1 MSSLSSIQPKLD
13 AQVMNNT
20 WGERLLYNLFSYL
33 FVLAPIAFIVL
44 ATNYKL
50 LPRSLRTNVLVQLF
64 VFGGSNRTN
73 RYLNKEDDNTSLLT
87 KDKDDKKLDQRIDNN
102 YSKSSKDEILVFIYC
117 FLGLLISYSIWGI
130 LQEKIMTTKYEVT
143 SKVEPPSSS
152 VLNNGQQ
159 QQNSS
164 KTTSD
169 IDEKL
174 FINFHDSQFLVFINR
189 IIAFILSILGLVQD
203 RPKQQSRL
211 MSTKTHTSYIQQE
224 QHTKPQAPLYS
235 YVYCSLSNILSS
247 WCQYEALKYVNF
259 PTQVLSKSC
268 KIVPVMLMS
277 KLLLRK
283 KYQMSAY
290 FRALLLSIGMFV
302 FLLDQMNA
310 KNGSHMIKQLV
321 NQSQVTHSLETVKY
335 LSDLESK
342 GPNVQIE
349 SSNIVNNNGNFQQ
362 KLLNINNTI
371 SKHVTTNTSLISGLM
386 ILILYLTFDS
396 FTSNW
401 QQSLFTRYSIS
412 NWQMMAGTNFYS
424 IILTLTSL
432 QSTGSLKPAFK
443 MLLSSRSLFI
453 DCILMSLMSSVG
465 QLFVYFTIKRFGS
478 VKFTVIMTFRQFLA
492 ILLSCLIYGHRLSPI
507 STIVL
512 ILVFFII
519 GLEMMRKAPARN
531 KSGSS
536 LSKSRFSDIELN
548 KVDGNTRTQ
557 LSDVVTSK

>member
-1 MSSLSSIQPKLD
+1 MSSLSSIQPRLD
-13 AQVMNNT
+13 APIINNT

-33 FVLAPIAFIVL
+33 FVLVPIAFIVL

-64 VFGGSNRTN
+64 VFGGSNRTS

-87 KDKDDKKLDQRIDNN
+87 KDSEDKKLDQRIDNN
-102 YSKSSKDEILVFIYC
+102 SSKSFKDEIIVFIYC
-117 FLGLLISYSIWGI
+117 FLGLLVSYSIWGV
-130 LQEKIMTTKYEVT
+130 LQERIMTTKYEVT
-143 SKVEPPSSS
+143 SKVESSS
-152 VLNNGQQ
+152 VLNNEQQ

-164 KTTSD
+164 NKTISD

-224 QHTKPQAPLYS
+224 QQTKPQAPLYS

-277 KLLLRK
+277 KLLLGK

-290 FRALLLSIGMFV
+290 FRALLLSIGMFI

-310 KNGSHMIKQLV
+310 KNVSHTAKQLV
-321 NQSQVTHSLETVKY
+321 VNQTHLTNNLTKKY

-342 GPNVQIE
+342 APNVQIE
-349 SSNIVNNNGNFQQ
+349 SSNIDNNDENFHQ
-362 KLLNINNTI
+362 KLLKINNTI

-401 QQSLFTRYSIS
+401 QQNLFTRYSIS

-432 QSTGSLKPAFK
+432 QSTGGLKPAFK
-443 MLLSSRSLFI
+443 MLLSSRGLFI
-453 DCILMSLMSSVG
+453 DCILMSIMSSVG

-492 ILLSCLIYGHRLSPI
+492 ILLSCIIYGHRLSLI
-507 STIVL
+507 STVVL
-512 ILVFFII
+512 ILIFFII

-536 LSKSRFSDIELN
+536 LSKSRFSDIKLNELG
-548 KVDGNTRTQ
+548 GNMRTH